1 MNLDTS
7 LKWNTIIIVILVIL
21 IIYTSQYIIINN
33 ESYINYPQQVDT
45 KKIVESDPEANQAN
59 ENYAQI
65 LYYLQ
70 KNPEKSVNFIT
81 DLQRTFFN
89 SNCQIKS
96 NIDFNTLTKGHKL
109 IF

>member
-7 LKWNTIIIVILVIL
+7 FKYYLLIILFIIFFIIIALQF
-21 IIYTSQYIIINN
+21 YRFNT

-45 KKIVESDPEANQAN
+45 KKEIESNPDANEANQ
-59 ENYAQI
+59 NYAQI

-81 DLQRTFFN
+81 DLQKTFFDA
-89 SNCQIKS
+89 NCSVKP

>member
-1 MNLDTS
+1 MYN
-7 LKWNTIIIVILVIL
+7 K
-21 IIYTSQYIIINN
+21 

-45 KKIVESDPEANQAN
+45 KKVIESDPDANQAN

-70 KNPEKSVNFIT
+70 KNPGKSVNFIA
-81 DLQRTFFN
+81 DLQKTFFDA
-89 SNCQIKS
+89 NCSVKS
-96 NIDFNTLTKGHKL
+96 NINFNTITRGHKL